1 MSINKKI
8 YISLSFT
15 LVLAVLAIFFVV
27 SPLLGKIKNNSDLL
41 FSEKEK
47 TALLKREKENLE
59 KLKESYKSRSSDL
72 DKIETLLVKG
82 DIPVEF
88 VDFLEKTAVDSNVQ
102 INISSLTKKTEKDD
116 PWQNLFF
123 KTTAAGPFVD
133 FLKFL
138 EKLENSPYLIEVLD
152 LNVKKTSE
160 AKTSTGIIAD
170 FSLKVFAK

>member
-8 YISLSFT
+8 YIFLSVFGT
-15 LVLAVLAIFFVV
+15 LTVLAVFSVIF
-27 SPLLGKIKNNSDLL
+27 PLLGKIKNDSYRI

-47 TALLKREKENLE
+47 IASLKWEKGNLE
-59 KLKESYKSRSSDL
+59 RLKESYKSHRSDL

-88 VDFLEKTAVDSNVQ
+88 IDFLEKTAAESGIQ
-102 INISSLTKKTEKDD
+102 INISSLTKRMEKDD

-123 KTTAAGPFVD
+123 KATANGSFVD

-138 EKLENSPYLIEVLD
+138 EKLGNSPYLIEILD
-152 LNVKKTSE
+152 LNIKKASE
-160 AKTSTGIIAD
+160 IKTSTGIIAD
-170 FSLKVFAK
+170 FSIKVFAK